1 MRTTPC
7 EAAAASVSS
16 YCESSSRGI
25 LMTGWCARPCVLL
38 LYCVQSTIDESQQ
51 DEDHGSRRNN
61 KSCVFGHISTA
72 SSSPDARLLLHSNDT
87 LPLCSPVDGWRSIDR
102 WYPVDGVVVAHKIE
116 ERPSNVDFRF
126 QLTTETETIFEYS
139 KVINKFPSHFCPAT
153 LTRIRSFKV
162 RVCVCHLRYYTRS
175 WWRWPSVSVSPVAL
189 RDDGPWT
196 AFFVSSCCCYCF
208 PFHFEAFIVLCL
220 CGGYCK
226 TVVRPFGQ
234 EHGTLVKDIS
244 KHTWWHGF

>member
-1 MRTTPC
+1 M
-7 EAAAASVSS
+7 
-16 YCESSSRGI
+16 
-25 LMTGWCARPCVLL
+25 
-38 LYCVQSTIDESQQ
+38 
-51 DEDHGSRRNN
+51 
-61 KSCVFGHISTA
+61 
-72 SSSPDARLLLHSNDT
+72 
-87 LPLCSPVDGWRSIDR
+87 
-102 WYPVDGVVVAHKIE
+102 VVVAHKIE

-139 KVINKFPSHFCPAT
+139 KVINKFPSHSCPAT

-189 RDDGPWT
+189 RDDGPST
-196 AFFVSSCCCYCF
+196 AFFVCSCCYCF
-208 PFHFEAFIVLCL
+208 PFYFEAFIVLCL

-234 EHGTLVKDIS
+234 DEDRKGHIEAHVM
-244 KHTWWHGF
+244 TWFLIRNFTMYFHPSSTWCWPGQGRHEMKSEEIPFLNWPQIVIIGCYPAAVVTCGDGPWVYG